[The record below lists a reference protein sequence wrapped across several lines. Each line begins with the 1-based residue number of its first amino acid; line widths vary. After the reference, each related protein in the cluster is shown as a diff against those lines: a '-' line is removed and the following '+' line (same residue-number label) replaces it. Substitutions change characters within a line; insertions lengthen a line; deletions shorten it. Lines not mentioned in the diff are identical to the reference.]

1 MLEFV
6 FFKSPQD
13 HFIVGLEALLHDL
26 SLCLYP
32 GDSLIYLLE
41 DGQSLILIVD
51 DGFQIVDL
59 LGIIVVS
66 FYQLAEHILVL
77 VHLVDERLSQI
88 RHQGSRLG
96 GQVEPQDVEGLEVL
110 REASSE
116 SLSTFLLGTRTGFL
130 L

>member
-1 MLEFV
+1 MLEFM
-6 FFKSPQD
+6 FFESPQD

-26 SLCLYP
+26 SLCLHP
-32 GDSLIYLLE
+32 GDSLIYLLK

-59 LGIIVVS
+59 SGILFVR
-66 FYQLAEHILVL
+66 FDQLAEHVLVL

-96 GQVEPQDVEGLEVL
+96 GQVKPQDVEGVKVL
-110 REASSE
+110 REASGE
-116 SLSTFLLGTRTGFL
+116 SLSTFFLGTRTGFL